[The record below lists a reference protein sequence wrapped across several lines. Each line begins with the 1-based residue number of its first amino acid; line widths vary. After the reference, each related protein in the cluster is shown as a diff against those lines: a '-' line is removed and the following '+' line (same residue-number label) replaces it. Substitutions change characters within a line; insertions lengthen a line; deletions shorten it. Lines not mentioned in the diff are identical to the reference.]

1 MVARIGDAIAA
12 YAKTGQIDSGP
23 SGGSAVAPGKDF
35 ASFLRDSVQE
45 AHEVMKGGEQ
55 MSMKAITGKADLND
69 VIVAVNDAE
78 VTLQTVVGL
87 RDRMVQAYQ
96 EILRMPI

>member
-1 MVARIGDAIAA
+1 MVAKIGDAIAA
-12 YAKTGQIDSGP
+12 YTKVPQGAGMEARDAGR
-23 SGGSAVAPGKDF
+23 DF
-35 ASFLRDSVQE
+35 ASFIRDAAGD
-45 AHEVMKGGEQ
+45 AHEIMKTGES
-55 MSMKAITGKADLND
+55 MSLKAVTGQADLND
-69 VIVAVNDAE
+69 VVTAVNNAE